1 MIDKRWYAVGTNG
14 GYWGRLGERGPENPR
29 DPCAFVFAWNLSVHA
44 GFGVFFSMSKKLF
57 VGGLSWGTTDDGLH
71 QAFERFGEIVEAK
84 VITDRETGRSRGFG
98 FVTFAND
105 DGAMGA
111 VSEMNGAQLDGRTI
125 RVNEA
130 ENQVQRRGG
139 GGGGGGGRGGPR
151 GGGRGGRGGYDE

>member
-1 MIDKRWYAVGTNG
+1 MIHKRWYATRHQWRLLGPPSGSVGLRT
-14 GYWGRLGERGPENPR
+14 PETR
-29 DPCAFVFAWNLSVHA
+29 VFLSCMVVSVHA

-105 DGAMGA
+105 EGAISA

-139 GGGGGGGRGGPR
+139 GGGRGGPR
-151 GGGRGGRGGYDE
+151 GGHRGGQRGGGYEE